1 MNNQTIKLQVINFS
15 LLLVI
20 VIAMLFISSC
30 DTAPQKKYTD
40 NATSGNISITVD
52 ESYQPIVDSQLYVF
66 HSIYEKA
73 HVKARYT
80 SEDSAY
86 LDLLFDTVRCIIV
99 GREPNN
105 YEKSIFDSIKIK
117 PRITKIAVDGVA
129 LIVNPQN
136 PDSLLDMAELQKIFL
151 GNADTWNKVRGSK
164 FSEKINIVFDRIGS
178 ANARYIKEKFSP
190 TKPLPSNCFALKSN
204 QEVIKYVEENK
215 GAMGLI
221 SINWISDRDDPKVER
236 FLKNVRLVALADSVG
251 SGEHFKPYQA
261 YLALKNYP
269 LLRNM
274 LAVSKEA
281 RTGLGTGFVSFIAG
295 EKGQRMVLKSG
306 MVPINTPVRII
317 STE

>member
-1 MNNQTIKLQVINFS
+1 MNNHPQKLLVFNFS
-15 LLLVI
+15 LILFVGICVLLI
-20 VIAMLFISSC
+20 ISCNS
-30 DTAPQKKYTD
+30 APQKKYTD
-40 NATSGNISITVD
+40 NATTGNISITVD

-129 LIVNPQN
+129 LIVNKQN
-136 PDSLLDMAELQKIFL
+136 PDSLLDLAELQKIFL
-151 GNADTWNKVRGSK
+151 GSADTWSKVKGSK
-164 FSEKINIVFDRIGS
+164 YQEKINVVFDRVGS

-190 TKPLPSNCFALKSN
+190 NKPLPPNCFALKSN

-221 SINWISDRDDPKVER
+221 SVNWISDRDDPKVES
-236 FLKNVRLVALADSVG
+236 FLKNVRLVSLADSVG

-281 RTGLGTGFVSFIAG
+281 RTGLGTGFVSFMAG